1 MCPIYVCSCLMKSL
15 VLSRPRQPHV
25 SGERPEHS
33 HTCHEAEA
41 AGSRGQTGAVCPG
54 AQETLH

>member
-1 MCPIYVCSCLMKSL
+1 MCPIYVCSCVMNSL

-25 SGERPEHS
+25 SGEGPEHS

-41 AGSRGQTGAVCPG
+41 AGP
-54 AQETLH
+54 